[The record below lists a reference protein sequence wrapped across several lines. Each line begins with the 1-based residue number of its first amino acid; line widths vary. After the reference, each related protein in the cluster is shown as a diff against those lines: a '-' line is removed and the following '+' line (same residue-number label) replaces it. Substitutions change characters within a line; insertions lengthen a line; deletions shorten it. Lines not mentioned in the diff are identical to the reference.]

1 MIVTKGNNWK
11 VEFVCDESPEVLGWG
26 GDGHCKP
33 VLLSWCEQMVTEA
46 KDKRQ
51 EVPHFNASVS

>member
-1 MIVTKGNNWK
+1 MDVVVMVIV
-11 VEFVCDESPEVLGWG
+11 SL
-26 GDGHCKP
+26 
-33 VLLSWCEQMVTEA
+33 LLSWCEQMVTEA